1 MSIRR
6 IGTTIFISIIFF
18 IPINVYAGRGC
29 CSSHGG
35 VSGCSATG
43 IQVCNDGTLSKTCT
57 CTPPAVYGCT
67 DSSASNYNSSANQ
80 NDGSCVYYVY
90 GCTDPNAINYN
101 SSANQDNGTCLYNIL
116 GCTDISAENYNPN
129 ANQDDGSCKYKII
142 EEDKSEN
149 ITENTKKS
157 NDYSNNK
164 TDENSN
170 EESDPVSTILGLGT
184 IAGGAYLYK
193 KRKNNN

>member
-80 NDGSCVYYVY
+80 
-90 GCTDPNAINYN
+90 
-101 SSANQDNGTCLYNIL
+101 DNGTCLYNIL

-164 TDENSN
+164 TNGNSN

-184 IAGGAYLYK
+184 IACATYLYK
-193 KRKNNN
+193 KIKK

>member
-1 MSIRR
+1 MDLKKFLVIL
-6 IGTTIFISIIFF
+6 FILFYTFF
-18 IPINVYAGRGC
+18 PINIKAVKGC

-35 VSGCSATG
+35 TSGCTANG
-43 IQVCNDGTLSKTCT
+43 RQICGDGTLSPSCT
-57 CTPPAVYGCT
+57 CTPPVVYGCT

-90 GCTDPNAINYN
+90 GCTDSNAINYN